1 MSSGP
6 EELVVT
12 STVRIPFSEFEFT
25 ATRSGGP
32 GGQNVNKVNSRI
44 QLRWKPGNSSSLP
57 PEALE
62 RFIKL
67 AGKRTRGAL
76 FDKLNNEPQ
85 DTIPADI
92 GTRGPPADVPDAM
105 VEARAILRQ
114 AHGLAPHEPD
124 DVQIRD
130 DYQAGLISRREALRK
145 RGYDDEDIAKIEKEL
160 SDQQAATGGESGR
173 FSTQAGRT
181 VSSTQPG
188 SVDDET

>member
-25 ATRSGGP
+25 ASRSGGP

-67 AGKRTRGAL
+67 AGKRMTKEGEILLTGQEHRDAPKNREDVLERLAELVKAAL
-76 FDKLNNEPQ
+76 VKPKVRKASKPSKGSRERRLK
-85 DTIPADI
+85 AK
-92 GTRGPPADVPDAM
+92 
-105 VEARAILRQ
+105 RQ
-114 AHGLAPHEPD
+114 RSETKQG
-124 DVQIRD
+124 
-130 DYQAGLISRREALRK
+130 RR
-145 RGYDDEDIAKIEKEL
+145 
-160 SDQQAATGGESGR
+160 S
-173 FSTQAGRT
+173 
-181 VSSTQPG
+181 PG
-188 SVDDET
+188 MD